1 DGGPPGARAGD
12 RALGELL
19 QRGGVRGAHRSAVEA
34 LHLAPAAAARL
45 HPVRVLPPDVPL
57 RIAVGP
63 PGLRSARR
71 LARPPAPQPTRR
83 ALLLLPRSLLRR
95 TLRDRGPQARQLLA
109 GLLPRSAARESRR
122 RAGRRRGSRLGEA
135 PRRVARRALSG
146 RVACDAARA
155 GRPAA
160 LAHSPR
166 RGAGHARARA

>member
-1 DGGPPGARAGD
+1 MKLFFVFQAEDGIRDYKVTGVQTC
-12 RALGELL
+12 ALPI
-19 QRGGVRGAHRSAVEA
+19 S
-34 LHLAPAAAARL
+34 
-45 HPVRVLPPDVPL
+45 DVPL

-155 GRPAA
+155 
-160 LAHSPR
+160 
-166 RGAGHARARA
+166 